1 MQAIHLFSSK
11 GGSGKTTAALS
22 LAAALA
28 HRGHAVALVD
38 ADPNGSQGG
47 ATRWLAQAQAAGRP
61 TPFPVLKSL
70 TSSAAQAYDYVVWDH
85 PPGGRAA
92 HQLPEGLVI
101 TPSPLDPG
109 SFFSATRVIDS
120 LRHRSLPPLL
130 LPSRVRLERAE
141 QRRLASVLAV
151 PVIRDRAAYGSLFGQ
166 GATLYTEGTGIIGLS
181 AARQEFEDSV
191 GRVLAHLGAGR
202 KKEAA

>member
-28 HRGHAVALVD
+28 HRGHRVALVD
-38 ADPNGSQGG
+38 SDPNGAQGG
-47 ATRWLAQAQAAGRP
+47 ASRWLAQAQAAGRP

-70 TSSAAQAYDYVVWDH
+70 TTSAAKAYDYVVWDH

-92 HQLPEGLVI
+92 HQLPDGLVI
-101 TPSPLDPG
+101 VPTPLDPG

-120 LRHRSLPPLL
+120 LRHRPLPPLL

-141 QRRLASVLAV
+141 QRRLAGVLAV
-151 PVIRDRAAYGSLFGQ
+151 PVIRDRAAYASIFGL
-166 GATLYTEGTGIIGLS
+166 GATLWSEGTGIIGL
-181 AARQEFEDSV
+181 AAAQEEFEQTV
-191 GRVLAHLGAGR
+191 VRVLAHLGAGQT
-202 KKEAA
+202 KEAA

>member
-1 MQAIHLFSSK
+1 MQAIHIFSSK

-22 LAAALA
+22 LAAALT
-28 HRGHAVALVD
+28 HRGHRVALVD

-47 ATRWLAQAQAAGRP
+47 ATRWLAQAQAAGRA

-70 TSSAAQAYDYVVWDH
+70 TASAAQAYDYVVWDH

-101 TPSPLDPG
+101 VPTPLDPG

-120 LRHRSLPPLL
+120 LRHRSPAPLL

-141 QRRLASVLAV
+141 QRRLAGVLAV
-151 PVIRDRAAYGSLFGQ
+151 PVIRDRAAYSSLFGQ
-166 GATLYTEGTGIIGLS
+166 GATLYSDSTGIIGLA
-181 AARQEFEDSV
+181 AARDEFEQTV
-191 GRVLAHLGAGR
+191 GRVLAHVRAR
-202 KKEAA
+202 HTKEAA

>member
-28 HRGHAVALVD
+28 HRGHRVALVD

-47 ATRWLAQAQAAGRP
+47 ATRWLAQAHAAGRP
-61 TPFPVLKSL
+61 TPFPVVKSF
-70 TSSAAQAYDYVVWDH
+70 TASAAKAYDVVIWDH

-101 TPSPLDPG
+101 VTTPLDPG
-109 SFFSATRVIDS
+109 SFYSAMHVLDS
-120 LRHRSLPPLL
+120 LRHRPLAPLL

-141 QRRLASVLAV
+141 QRRLAGVLAV

-166 GATLYTEGTGIIGLS
+166 GATLYSEGTGIINQS
-181 AARQEFEDSV
+181 AARDEFELTV
-191 GRVLAHLGAGR
+191 VRVLVHLGAR
-202 KKEAA
+202 RDKEAA

>member
-1 MQAIHLFSSK
+1 MQAIHIFSSK

-28 HRGHAVALVD
+28 HRGHRVALVD
-38 ADPNGSQGG
+38 ADPNGAQGG
-47 ATRWLAQAQAAGRP
+47 ATRWLAQAQAAGRA
-61 TPFPVLKSL
+61 TPFPVLRSL
-70 TSSAAQAYDYVVWDH
+70 TASAAKAYDVVIWDH

-101 TPSPLDPG
+101 VPTPLDPG
-109 SFFSATRVIDS
+109 SFFSATRVVDS
-120 LRHRSLPPLL
+120 LRHRSLTPLL

-141 QRRLASVLAV
+141 QRRLAGVLAV

-166 GATLYTEGTGIIGLS
+166 GTTLYSDATGIIGQS
-181 AARQEFEDSV
+181 AARAEFEETV
-191 GRVLAHLGAGR
+191 ARVLAHLSAGR
-202 KKEAA
+202 TKEAA

>member
-1 MQAIHLFSSK
+1 MQAIHIFSSK

-28 HRGHAVALVD
+28 HRGHRVALVD

-70 TSSAAQAYDYVVWDH
+70 TSSAAKAYDYVVYDH

-101 TPSPLDPG
+101 VPTPLDPG

-120 LRHRSLPPLL
+120 LRHRSLPPLV

-151 PVIRDRAAYGSLFGQ
+151 PVVRDRAAFGSLFGL
-166 GATLYTEGTGIIGLS
+166 GSTLYSIATGIIGL
-181 AARQEFEDSV
+181 AGARDEFELTV
-191 GRVLAHLGAGR
+191 ARILTHLGTR
-202 KKEAA
+202 LDKEAA